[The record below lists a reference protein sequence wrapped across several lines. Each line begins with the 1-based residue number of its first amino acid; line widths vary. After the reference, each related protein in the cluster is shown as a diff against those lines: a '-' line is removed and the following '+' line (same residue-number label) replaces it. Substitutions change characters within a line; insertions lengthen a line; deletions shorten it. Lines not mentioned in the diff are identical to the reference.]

1 MAIRRTLYGAVE
13 QTAALLGCP
22 VPVDFHKASQ
32 LNTTFGIQPDAVPN
46 VGEVVRMRAFVMGI
60 GSHAYTTGM
69 DNIALPTNKNHTALD
84 AGLFKP
90 IPLCVREIGN
100 DLDETHRQL
109 YGLRRIE
116 NIGGTDRIAYYAY
129 LFDSTTAVIQPL
141 VQRIVDGQAVES
153 NPFVPTQAN
162 REPTPVD
169 ISNGGTN
176 PLQGQVGRVS
186 AIVTLQM
193 DAAAVAEVLNA
204 AVLKYGSED
213 YAYVSEIGLV
223 TAAQRTIQSPNGGG
237 AQISFRE
244 LISAEIYAQIPTQL
258 AMKDRRPGLTL
269 TYNVG
274 AMEPLFV
281 NGG

>member
-1 MAIRRTLYGAVE
+1 MAIRRTMYGGVE
-13 QTAALLGCP
+13 QVAALLGCP

-32 LNTTFGIQPDAVPN
+32 LNTTLGIQPDAVPTT
-46 VGEVVRMRAFVMGI
+46 GEITRMRAFVMGI

-84 AGLFKP
+84 AGLFKT
-90 IPLCVREIGN
+90 IPLCVRDVGN
-100 DLDETHRQL
+100 DLDETYRQR

-116 NIGGTDRIAYYAY
+116 NIGGVDRITYYAY
-129 LFDSTTAVIQPL
+129 LFDTTTTVIQPM
-141 VQRIVDGQAVES
+141 VQRLVDGQVVES

-169 ISNGGTN
+169 LSSQSTN
-176 PLQGQVGRVS
+176 QLQGQVARVS
-186 AIVTLQM
+186 AMVTLQM

-223 TAAQRTIQSPNGGG
+223 TAAQRQIQSPNGGG
-237 AQISFRE
+237 SQIAFRE
-244 LISAEIYAQIPTQL
+244 LISAEIYAHIPTQL
-258 AMKDRRPGLTL
+258 AMKDRRPGMSL